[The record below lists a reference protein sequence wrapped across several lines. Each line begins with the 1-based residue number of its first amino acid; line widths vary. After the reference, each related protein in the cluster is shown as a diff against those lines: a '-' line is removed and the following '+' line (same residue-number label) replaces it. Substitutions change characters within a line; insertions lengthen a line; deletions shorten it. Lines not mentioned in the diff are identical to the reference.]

1 MLREADNSMM
11 AISPKSG
18 LPGNPPLNLRS
29 HVPHFEASVV
39 QVSGKQQVINAADVV
54 QAFCS
59 PADSVDFSMPVSD
72 RGLQNSS
79 GTGVSLDSSQWSLL
93 ERGLR
98 QRFEAVNACLDEI
111 VRGRRVPAY
120 LSECGF
126 LSSRI
131 RGSLGPLSDS
141 LRSEVAWTWFGS
153 TDIHLKANGELT
165 VLDQNFSLPT
175 GLQTLT
181 SNAAGCSKAADQSSP
196 LLSLPEITAN
206 RGIAVLLT
214 PGAFCSTG
222 PGNEFIANNL
232 NILTARNSDLCVR
245 GNSVFLRMSGKEL
258 PVSTIVRR
266 VDDDLLDPNCFRPD
280 SLVGVPGLVKA
291 WKNGGVD
298 VLSPPGVSLAS
309 CRTFGKYVPDMILE
323 FLGEAPILDCASV
336 FECEDPAVLKHVMTN
351 VKNFAIR
358 TNDPL
363 HPARPFFGRTG
374 TAVEFADL
382 LLRLRKNPSAYV
394 ARPLLEEGAAP
405 GHSLRVFATM
415 TNRFRLI
422 PGFISRSC
430 QLDGG
435 APYYL

>member
-18 LPGNPPLNLRS
+18 LPGNPPPNLRS
-29 HVPHFEASVV
+29 HVPHFEASAV
-39 QVSGKQQVINAADVV
+39 QGSGIQQTINAADVV

-59 PADSVDFSMPVSD
+59 PVNSVNFSSRVSD
-72 RGLQNSS
+72 QGLQSS
-79 GTGVSLDSSQWSLL
+79 TVPGVSLSSSQWSLL
-93 ERGLR
+93 EQGLR

-120 LSECGF
+120 LRECGF
-126 LSSRI
+126 LTSHI
-131 RGSLGPLSDS
+131 RASLGPLSDS

-165 VLDQNFSLPT
+165 VFDQNFSLPT

-181 SNAAGCSKAADQSSP
+181 SNSARCTTADPSSS
-196 LLSLPEITAN
+196 LLSLPDKSSN

-222 PGNEFIANNL
+222 PGNEFIANSL
-232 NILTARNSDLCVR
+232 NIVTARNADLCVR
-245 GNSVFLRMSGKEL
+245 GNSVFLRISGKEL

-266 VDDDLLDPNCFRPD
+266 IDDDLLDPNCFRPD

-323 FLGEAPILDCASV
+323 FLGEAPILDCSSV
-336 FECEDPAVLKHVMTN
+336 FECEDSAVLKHVMAN

-382 LLRLRKNPSAYV
+382 LVRLRKNPAAYV
-394 ARPLLEEGAAP
+394 ARPLLEESDAP

-422 PGFISRSC
+422 PGYISRSC
-430 QLDGG
+430 QPDGG

>member
-11 AISPKSG
+11 AISPKTG
-18 LPGNPPLNLRS
+18 LPGNATLNLRS
-29 HVPHFEASVV
+29 HVPHFEASAV
-39 QVSGKQQVINAADVV
+39 QGSSTQQTINAMDVV

-59 PADSVDFSMPVSD
+59 PADSSNSLNRVDTA
-72 RGLQNSS
+72 NSHIS
-79 GTGVSLDSSQWSLL
+79 VGAGVTLNSAQWQLL
-93 ERGLR
+93 EKGLR

-120 LSECGF
+120 LRDCGF
-126 LSSRI
+126 LTSRI
-131 RGSLGPLSDS
+131 RTSLGPLTDS

-153 TDIHLKANGELT
+153 SDVHVKANGELT
-165 VLDQNFSLPT
+165 VFDQNFSLPT

-181 SNAAGCSKAADQSSP
+181 AVATGSGTANQGSP
-196 LLSLPEITAN
+196 LISLPEKSGN
-206 RGIAVLLT
+206 HGIAVLLT
-214 PGAFCSTG
+214 PGAFSSTG

-232 NILTARNSDLCVR
+232 NIVTARNSDLCVR
-245 GNSVFLRMSGKEL
+245 GNAVFLRASGKEL

-298 VLSPPGVSLAS
+298 VLSPPGVSVAS

-323 FLGEAPILDCASV
+323 FLGEVPILDCASV
-336 FECEDPAVLKHVMTN
+336 LECEEPNVLRHIMAN
-351 VKNFAIR
+351 VKNYAIR

-363 HPARPFFGRTG
+363 HPARPFFGQTG

-394 ARPLLEEGAAP
+394 ARPLLEDSEAP

-430 QLDGG
+430 QADGG

>member
-18 LPGNPPLNLRS
+18 LPVIPPANLRS
-29 HVPHFEASVV
+29 HVPHFEASAV
-39 QVSGKQQVINAADVV
+39 QGSGTQQTINAADVV

-59 PADSVDFSMPVSD
+59 PVGLTNFSNRVSNES
-72 RGLQNSS
+72 GQNSS
-79 GTGVSLDSSQWSLL
+79 GSGVCLNATQWQLL
-93 ERGLR
+93 EKGLR
-98 QRFEAVNACLDEI
+98 QRFEAINACLDEI
-111 VRGRRVPAY
+111 VRGHRVPAY
-120 LSECGF
+120 LRDCGF
-126 LSSRI
+126 LTSRI
-131 RGSLGPLSDS
+131 RSSLGPLSDS

-165 VLDQNFSLPT
+165 VFDQNFSLPT

-181 SNAAGCSKAADQSSP
+181 SNAAGRKSTDQITP
-196 LLSLPEITAN
+196 LLSLPEKSGKSGIT
-206 RGIAVLLT
+206 VLLT

-222 PGNEFIANNL
+222 PGNEFIANSL

-309 CRTFGKYVPDMILE
+309 CRTFGKYVPEMILE

-336 FECEDPAVLKHVMTN
+336 LECEEPSVLKHVMAN
-351 VKNFAIR
+351 VKNYAIR

-394 ARPLLEEGAAP
+394 ARPLLEESDAP

-415 TNRFRLI
+415 TNRFGLI
-422 PGFISRSC
+422 PGFITRPC
-430 QLDGG
+430 QPDGG

>member
-18 LPGNPPLNLRS
+18 LPENLPPNLRS
-29 HVPHFEASVV
+29 HVPHFEAVAV
-39 QVSGKQQVINAADVV
+39 QGSGTQQIINAADVV

-59 PADSVDFSMPVSD
+59 PAGLANFSNRVSD
-72 RGLQNSS
+72 VTGQNSS
-79 GTGVSLDSSQWSLL
+79 GSGVCLNSTQWQLL
-93 ERGLR
+93 EKGLR
-98 QRFEAVNACLDEI
+98 QRFEAINACLDEI

-120 LSECGF
+120 LRDCGF
-126 LSSRI
+126 LTSRI
-131 RGSLGPLSDS
+131 RSSLGPLSDS
-141 LRSEVAWTWFGS
+141 RRSEVAWTWFGS
-153 TDIHLKANGELT
+153 TDIHLKTNGELT
-165 VLDQNFSLPT
+165 VFDQNFSLPT
-175 GLQTLT
+175 GLQTLN
-181 SNAAGCSKAADQSSP
+181 SNPGGRKVTDQDLP
-196 LLSLPEITAN
+196 LLSLPEKSGS
-206 RGIAVLLT
+206 RGLAVLLT
-214 PGAFCSTG
+214 PGAFTSTG

-232 NILTARNSDLCVR
+232 NILTARNSDLFVR
-245 GNSVFLRMSGKEL
+245 GDSVFLRMSGKEL

-309 CRTFGKYVPDMILE
+309 CRTFGKYVPEMILE

-336 FECEDPAVLKHVMTN
+336 FECEDSAVLKHVMAN

-394 ARPLLEEGAAP
+394 ARPLLEESETP

-430 QLDGG
+430 QPDGG
-435 APYYL
+435 APNYL

>member
-11 AISPKSG
+11 AISPKSE

-29 HVPHFEASVV
+29 HVPHFEASAV
-39 QVSGKQQVINAADVV
+39 QGSGIQQTINPADVI
-54 QAFCS
+54 QAFCPPVNS
-59 PADSVDFSMPVSD
+59 AVFSGRLSD
-72 RGLQNSS
+72 QGRQNS
-79 GTGVSLDSSQWSLL
+79 TGADISLSSSQWSLL

-111 VRGRRVPAY
+111 VRGHRVPVY
-120 LSECGF
+120 LRECGF
-126 LSSRI
+126 LTSRI

-141 LRSEVAWTWFGS
+141 LRTEAAWTWFGS
-153 TDIHLKANGELT
+153 TDIRLNANGELT
-165 VLDQNFSLPT
+165 VFDQNFSLPT
-175 GLQTLT
+175 GLKALA
-181 SNAAGCSKAADQSSP
+181 SNGPGRDAADHNST
-196 LLSLPEITAN
+196 LLSLPEKSAN

-214 PGAFCSTG
+214 PGAFSSTG
-222 PGNEFIANNL
+222 PGNEFIADSL
-232 NILTARNSDLCVR
+232 NIVTARNSDLSVC
-245 GNSVFLRMSGKEL
+245 GNSVFLRMSGKEI

-280 SLVGVPGLVKA
+280 SLVGVPGLVRA

-336 FECEDPAVLKHVMTN
+336 FECEDPAVLKHVMAN

-394 ARPLLEEGAAP
+394 ARPLLDESDAP

-422 PGFISRSC
+422 PGFISRPC
-430 QLDGG
+430 QRDGG

>member
-11 AISPKSG
+11 AISSKTG
-18 LPGNPPLNLRS
+18 LPGNAMLNLRS
-29 HVPHFEASVV
+29 DVPHFEASAV
-39 QVSGKQQVINAADVV
+39 QGSSTQQTINALDVV
-54 QAFCS
+54 QAFGS
-59 PADSVDFSMPVSD
+59 PAISIDFSSRVSD
-72 RGLQNSS
+72 QGVQSS
-79 GTGVSLDSSQWSLL
+79 NIASVSLNSSQWGLL
-93 ERGLR
+93 EKGIR

-111 VRGRRVPAY
+111 VRGRRVPSY
-120 LSECGF
+120 LRECGF
-126 LSSRI
+126 LTSRI
-131 RGSLGPLSDS
+131 RASLGPLSDS

-165 VLDQNFSLPT
+165 VFDQNFSLPT

-181 SNAAGCSKAADQSSP
+181 SSGVGRTTAGPTPS
-196 LLSLPEITAN
+196 LLSLPEKSSS

-232 NILTARNSDLCVR
+232 NIVTARNSDLCIR
-245 GNSVFLRMSGKEL
+245 GDSVFLRISGKDL

-266 VDDDLLDPNCFRPD
+266 VDDDLVDPNCFRPD

-336 FECEDPAVLKHVMTN
+336 FECEDSAVLKHVMSN

-394 ARPLLEEGAAP
+394 ARPLLEESDAP

-415 TNRFRLI
+415 TNRFRMI

-430 QLDGG
+430 QADGG

>member
-18 LPGNPPLNLRS
+18 LPGNPPPDLRS
-29 HVPHFEASVV
+29 LVPHFEASAV
-39 QVSGKQQVINAADVV
+39 QGSGTQQTINAADVV

-59 PADSVDFSMPVSD
+59 PAGLANFSNRVSNES
-72 RGLQNSS
+72 GQNSS
-79 GTGVSLDSSQWSLL
+79 GSGVGLNAPQWQLL
-93 ERGLR
+93 EKGLR
-98 QRFEAVNACLDEI
+98 QRFEAINACLDEI

-120 LSECGF
+120 LRDCGF
-126 LSSRI
+126 LTSRI
-131 RGSLGPLSDS
+131 RSSLGPLSDS

-165 VLDQNFSLPT
+165 VFDQNFSLPT
-175 GLQTLT
+175 GLQTMA
-181 SNAAGCSKAADQSSP
+181 SNAAGRKSTDQGTP
-196 LLSLPEITAN
+196 LLSLPEKSGKSGIT
-206 RGIAVLLT
+206 VLLT
-214 PGAFCSTG
+214 PGAFSSTG
-222 PGNEFIANNL
+222 PGNEFIANSL
-232 NILTARNSDLCVR
+232 NILTARNSDLCVH
-245 GNSVFLRMSGKEL
+245 GSSVFLRMSGKEL

-336 FECEDPAVLKHVMTN
+336 FECEDSAVLKHVMAN

-394 ARPLLEEGAAP
+394 ARPLLEESDAP

-422 PGFISRSC
+422 PGFIGRPC

>member
-18 LPGNPPLNLRS
+18 LSGNPPRNLLS
-29 HVPHFEASVV
+29 HVPHFKASTV
-39 QVSGKQQVINAADVV
+39 QGSGTQQTINAADVV

-59 PADSVDFSMPVSD
+59 PANSIDFSSRVSD
-72 RGLQNSS
+72 QGVQSS
-79 GTGVSLDSSQWSLL
+79 NIAGVSLSSSQWGLL
-93 ERGLR
+93 DKGIR

-111 VRGRRVPAY
+111 VRGRRVPVY
-120 LSECGF
+120 LRECGF
-126 LSSRI
+126 LTSRI
-131 RGSLGPLSDS
+131 RTSLGPLSDS

-153 TDIHLKANGELT
+153 TDIHFKANGELT
-165 VLDQNFSLPT
+165 VFDQNFSLPT

-181 SNAAGCSKAADQSSP
+181 SSGVERMAAGPNSS
-196 LLSLPEITAN
+196 LLSLPEKSSS

-232 NILTARNSDLCVR
+232 NIVTARNSDLCVR
-245 GNSVFLRMSGKEL
+245 GNSVFLRISGKEL

-309 CRTFGKYVPDMILE
+309 CRTFGKYVPEMILE

-336 FECEDPAVLKHVMTN
+336 FECEDSAVLKHVMSN

-382 LLRLRKNPSAYV
+382 LLRLRKTPSAYV
-394 ARPLLEEGAAP
+394 ARPLLEESDAP

>member
-18 LPGNPPLNLRS
+18 LPVNPPLNLRS
-29 HVPHFEASVV
+29 HVPHFEASAV
-39 QVSGKQQVINAADVV
+39 QGSGTQKTINAADVV

-59 PADSVDFSMPVSD
+59 PAGLANFSNRARNETD
-72 RGLQNSS
+72 QNSS
-79 GTGVSLDSSQWSLL
+79 GSGCCLNSTQWQLL
-93 ERGLR
+93 EKGLR
-98 QRFEAVNACLDEI
+98 QRFEAINACLDEI
-111 VRGRRVPAY
+111 VRGRRVPSY
-120 LSECGF
+120 LRDCGF
-126 LSSRI
+126 LTSRI
-131 RGSLGPLSDS
+131 LSSLGPLSDS

-153 TDIHLKANGELT
+153 TDIHRKANGELT
-165 VLDQNFSLPT
+165 VFDQNFSLPT

-181 SNAAGCSKAADQSSP
+181 LDAAGRKSTGQYLP
-196 LLSLPEITAN
+196 LLSLPEKSEN

-214 PGAFCSTG
+214 PGAFSSTG
-222 PGNEFIANNL
+222 PGNEFIANSL
-232 NILTARNSDLCVR
+232 NILTARNSDLSVR

-336 FECEDPAVLKHVMTN
+336 LECEDPTVLKHVMAN

-382 LLRLRKNPSAYV
+382 LLRIRKNPSAYV
-394 ARPLLEEGAAP
+394 ARPLLGENDAP

-422 PGFISRSC
+422 PGFISRPC
-430 QLDGG
+430 QPDGG
-435 APYYL
+435 ASYHL